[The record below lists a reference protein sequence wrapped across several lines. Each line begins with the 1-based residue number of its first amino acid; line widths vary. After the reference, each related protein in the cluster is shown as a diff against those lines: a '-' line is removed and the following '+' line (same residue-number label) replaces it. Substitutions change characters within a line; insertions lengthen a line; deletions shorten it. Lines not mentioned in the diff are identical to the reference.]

1 MPWPA
6 DHPVSTDPGLSPW
19 AGGIDEVAPGAR
31 VVEVLRY
38 LPGRRV
44 ATLVEHGRELAVV
57 KVFASPRA
65 RGNVRRL
72 HALAGS
78 RAAALVPGSRAAAL
92 VPGVLGCDA
101 AGHVLAVTYRHGVL
115 PGSVPDAD
123 YAAHFV
129 PIGAGL
135 RRLHDS
141 GSELDRLWEWEQ
153 EVTQLRR
160 GAVPATTDLVET
172 LVSSTRWLGGAALVP
187 AHRDFHPRQVVLGAD
202 RSVAFIDLDDAAM
215 APRGLDIGNML
226 GHLVRERATG
236 ARPVAATTAAS
247 EAFLE
252 GYGACAGIDEGLVT
266 AWTML
271 TVARLAGLAES
282 RHGDTDQRDT
292 LLGHARAALHPHGAP
307 PAGAT
312 MLRG

>member
-78 RAAALVPGSRAAAL
+78 RAAALVPS
-92 VPGVLGCDA
+92 VLGCDA

-123 YAAHFV
+123 YAAQFV

-141 GSELDRLWEWEQ
+141 GTELDRLWEWEQ

-236 ARPVAATTAAS
+236 ARSVAATAAAS

-282 RHGDTDQRDT
+282 RHGDTAQSDT